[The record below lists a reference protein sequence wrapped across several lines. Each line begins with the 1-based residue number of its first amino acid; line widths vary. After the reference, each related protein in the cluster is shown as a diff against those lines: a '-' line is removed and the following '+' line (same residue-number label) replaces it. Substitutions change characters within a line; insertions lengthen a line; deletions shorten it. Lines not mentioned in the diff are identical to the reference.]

1 MQCAPLNWIAT
12 YICKSC
18 NLQFSHHL
26 PLSLPP
32 SHSVARGFEKR
43 SLQRPELVNC
53 HQCKIFWSGLHNFFI
68 LALSH
73 SRWLISAHSGS
84 FQVTLAHPGL
94 PWNTLALSSSLW
106 LTLAQSLAL
115 SGAHKVLAWPQFI
128 SPWFWLIL
136 MSPLLLSLGPWG
148 VDFHQNWIGID
159 CLIEQAFL

>member
-53 HQCKIFWSGLHNFFI
+53 HQCKIFWSGLHIFFI

-94 PWNTLALSSSLW
+94 PWLTLALSSSLW

-115 SGAHKVLAWPQFI
+115 SGAQKVLAWPPVYI
-128 SPWFWLIL
+128 ALINTHGAL
-136 MSPLLLSLGPWG
+136 WPIWYCASFRDKEIPKSS
-148 VDFHQNWIGID
+148 I
-159 CLIEQAFL
+159 